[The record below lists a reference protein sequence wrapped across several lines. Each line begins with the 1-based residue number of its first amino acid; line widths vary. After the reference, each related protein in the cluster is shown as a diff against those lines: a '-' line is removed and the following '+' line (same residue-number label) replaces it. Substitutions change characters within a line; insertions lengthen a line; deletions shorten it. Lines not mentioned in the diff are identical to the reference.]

1 MIKKGCV
8 FSAMLFLAA
17 CGGGGG
23 GSSSPSSYQAT
34 AVTTAGGAISPGS
47 ASVKSGSSTTFTVTP
62 AEGHSLKSVQG
73 CAGSL
78 QGSTF
83 VTGAVTANC
92 TITAVF
98 SRDIY
103 QVDVVSGGGGS
114 SPITTASVLFDD
126 TLNLML
132 TPDAG
137 FQVDTV
143 TGCGGGSLT
152 GNNYV
157 SVPIKSSCQL
167 QVQFGKKRVPVT
179 GLVAVGKPVANALIE
194 AKCQGGS
201 GFAGKVL
208 TNSNGEFAA
217 DVPESDLPCALRAQ
231 IDGEWITTYH
241 GMVLQ
246 AGHVNITP
254 FTDLV
259 LTLAFKHLP
268 QTWYGVGSVADVLP
282 LLPAA
287 QAQLLAMF
295 ENQGYRLP
303 ASEFKPF
310 DGPLAIG
317 DEWDMLLDQLA
328 TGVEQ
333 TLGSSHESLVY
344 DLLAG
349 LTDRFPLP
357 DGDKTVTA
365 EACFNPVLFQPGTE
379 LVIKTYTS
387 KATGGALSQNLQE
400 FRYDNLELVGQ
411 GQNHQLTQ
419 RYQLTS
425 CTSSDPSLV
434 KQSCWTG
441 FGRTTRQVNL
451 LMKTDAQLAVEYR
464 QDNSQNSWDQVLR
477 DADFKREYAPAGNL
491 IRYRFPVNVEYKE
504 MFGFN
509 QNFTMFTI
517 YSPGKNLFG
526 TTNAQVARTSK
537 FIGIKTLKRGG
548 KDYDVCEFGIREEKT
563 VLADSTDPQ
572 TPPGQY
578 NSTSAQYFLV
588 GAGVDVTDTAIT
600 SIVINGGEV
609 YSNPQPSP

>member
-8 FSAMLFLAA
+8 FSVMVLLGA

-34 AVTTAGGAISPGS
+34 AVTTAGGAVSP
-47 ASVKSGSSTTFTVTP
+47 ASVNVKSGSSATFTVTP

-73 CAGSL
+73 CGGSL
-78 QGSTF
+78 QGSNF

-92 TITAVF
+92 TITAEF
-98 SRDIY
+98 SRNSY
-103 QVDVVSGGGGS
+103 QVDVAAGSGGS
-114 SPITTASVLFDD
+114 AQIATASVLFGD
-126 TLNLML
+126 TLNVTL

-137 FQVDTV
+137 FQVDAV

-157 SVPIKSSCQL
+157 SVPVKSSCQL
-167 QVQFGKKRVPVT
+167 QVQFAKKRVPVT

-217 DVPESDLPCALRAQ
+217 DVPELDLPCALRAQ
-231 IDGEWITTYH
+231 IEGERITTYH
-241 GMVLQ
+241 GLVLQ

-365 EACFNPVLFQPGTE
+365 EACFNPVLYQPDTQV
-379 LVIKTYTS
+379 VIKRYTIS
-387 KATGGALSQNLQE
+387 VAGEAISQNLHE
-400 FRYDNLELVGQ
+400 YHYD
-411 GQNHQLTQ
+411 NHQLIEQ
-419 RYQLTS
+419 GGSQQLLQGYQVTS
-425 CTSSDPSLV
+425 CFSSDLSLI

-441 FGRTTRQVNL
+441 FGQMQRLVNL
-451 LMKTDAQLAVEYR
+451 NMKTDAEQSLNYE
-464 QDNSQNSWDQVLR
+464 QDNLLNSPDQTLR
-477 DADFKREYAPAGNL
+477 DGVFKREYSPAGSL
-491 IRYRFPVNVEYKE
+491 VRYRFPAGVEYKE
-504 MFGFN
+504 TFETRQDFKL
-509 QNFTMFTI
+509 FTK
-517 YSPGKNLFG
+517 YSPTSNLFG
-526 TTNAQVARTSK
+526 TTSAKTTRTSK
-537 FIGIKTLKRGG
+537 FVGIKTLNRGG
-548 KDYDVCEFGIREEKT
+548 KSYDVCEFNIAEQKT
-563 VLADSTDPQ
+563 VLAGSTNPE
-572 TPPGQY
+572 TAPGDY
-578 NSTSAQYFLV
+578 TSSYVQYFLV
-588 GAGVDVTDTAIT
+588 GAGVDVTDTAVT
-600 SIVINGGEV
+600 SIAINGTEV
-609 YSNPQPSP
+609 YSNPRSNP